1 MRRTLIVSLLLGMVW
16 LGSVQSG
23 TLAKPGQVKHVVV
36 VWLKQ
41 AGDVGRFMA
50 LSKQLAELPGVVDYS
65 IGPALPSEWGGA
77 AADFH
82 VGVVVTL
89 EDRQGLYDYL
99 HHPKHQQLID
109 AMRPLVDRIVVYD
122 FITR

>member
-1 MRRTLIVSLLLGMVW
+1 MRRTLIVLLLLSMVW
-16 LGSVQSG
+16 LGSAWSG

-41 AGDVGRFMA
+41 AVDMGRFMA
-50 LSKQLAELPGVVDYS
+50 LSKQLVELPGVVDYS
-65 IGPALPSEWGGA
+65 IGPALPSEREGA

-82 VGVVVTL
+82 VAVVVTL
-89 EDRQGLYDYL
+89 ENRQSLYDYL
-99 HHPKHQQLID
+99 HHPKHQQVID
-109 AMRPLVDRIVVYD
+109 AMRPLVDRIVTYD